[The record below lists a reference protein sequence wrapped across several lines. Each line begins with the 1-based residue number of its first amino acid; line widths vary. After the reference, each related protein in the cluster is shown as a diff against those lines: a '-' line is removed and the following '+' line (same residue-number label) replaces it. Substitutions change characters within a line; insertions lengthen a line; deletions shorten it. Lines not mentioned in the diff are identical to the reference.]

1 MRCLHTLHCL
11 TGFLSA
17 TLTSRPWKQ
26 NGATMRCLHTL
37 HCLTGFLLA
46 TLTSRPWKQN
56 SATVRCLHTL
66 HCPTGFL
73 SATLTS
79 PPWKQNGATMR
90 CLHTLHCLTGFLSA
104 TLTSPP
110 WKQNG
115 ATMRCLHTLHCL
127 TGFLLATLT
136 SLPWKQNGATM
147 RCLHAQYCPAGF
159 LSAARLLHPENRMV
173 QQWDA
178 CTCSTALLVLCQL
191 HWLLCPKS
199 KMLWQPNVCVWQLSL
214 ASVSTGFLCPDFLLL
229 HMGCWLSAHSSDFP
243 SIRTKCYTT
252 EKRVLCSITL
262 LVLSQLHWFPFPK
275 NLPPMRS
282 LYVTC
287 NTTLLVVHRWCQLHQ
302 YQFPKNVTP
311 MRSLYVTLPWK
322 CYTNEKLVCNMRHYL
337 TGFMPTPLISIA

>member
-1 MRCLHTLHCL
+1 MHNIWLPTNRFSGSVPGGASRRAVIFLMRLWLTCL
-11 TGFLSA
+11 TISTRFSLPCWSSVSTSDFSA
-17 TLTSRPWKQ
+17 LKTKWCNSEMLAHSTAQLVFCHLHRLRPENRTVQQWDACTHCIARLVFCQ
-26 NGATMRCLHTL
+26 LHRLLCPETRTVQQWDACT
-37 HCLTGFLLA
+37 HCIARL
-46 TLTSRPWKQN
+46 
-56 SATVRCLHTL
+56 V
-66 HCPTGFL
+66 L

-104 TLTSPP
+104 TLTS
-110 WKQNG
+110 
-115 ATMRCLHTLHCL
+115 
-127 TGFLLATLT
+127 
-136 SLPWKQNGATM
+136 LPWKQNGATM

-159 LSAARLLHPENRMV
+159 LSAARLLHLENRMV

-191 HWLLCPKS
+191 HGLLCPKS

-243 SIRTKCYTT
+243 SLRTKCYTT

-287 NTTLLVVHRWCQLHQ
+287 NTTLLVVHR
-302 YQFPKNVTP
+302 
-311 MRSLYVTLPWK
+311 
-322 CYTNEKLVCNMRHYL
+322 
-337 TGFMPTPLISIA
+337 